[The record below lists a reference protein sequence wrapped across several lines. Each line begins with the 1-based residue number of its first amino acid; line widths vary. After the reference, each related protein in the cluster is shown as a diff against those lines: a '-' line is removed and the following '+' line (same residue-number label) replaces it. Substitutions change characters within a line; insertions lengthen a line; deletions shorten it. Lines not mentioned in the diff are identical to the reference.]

1 MIKDPRSIVLRA
13 LMTEKGAVLREQ
25 RNTYLF
31 KVSPKA
37 NKIEIRRAIA
47 ELFKVEVEDVR
58 TINVQ
63 GKFKRLGRTA
73 GRRASWKKAIVTIKE
88 GQTIDLFDQ
97 V

>member
-1 MIKDPRSIVLRA
+1 MKDPRNIVLRA
-13 LMTEKGAVLREQ
+13 LMTEKGAMLREQ

-31 KVSPKA
+31 RVSPEA
-37 NKIEIRRAIA
+37 NKIEIKRAVA

-58 TINVQ
+58 TINVL
-63 GKFKRLGRTA
+63 GKFKRLGRSS

-88 GQTIDLFDQ
+88 GQTIELFDQ